1 MGVQSQ
7 LEKTKQPNSNDVRR
21 GIVMRLLLISAL
33 AIGLPGCTCFVPPQA
48 TNETMDANAF
58 ACFGQR
64 LIDPVIAPN
73 TTVLQTDPAIRKTQV
88 ATISNTKTRGRRSD
102 KRAPVRK
109 PVNIMATRKLE
120 DASSARPA
128 NKAESDGTNS
138 KSTPAAVAGNQPT
151 EKSSSGLPRPN
162 ESIPVK
168 METPESTQPGSG
180 AEPGSLQAKRVVP
193 APPKP
198 TQTAYTTDHVLQRA
212 MATIAAKVQDPSAQ
226 FREVKRAVRKNTLGK
241 AIDTVCGYVKSKNTS
256 DGDAEDRPFLYLVQ
270 EDEAYIV
277 DGSRDVIAETAYR
290 TICN

>member
-88 ATISNTKTRGRRSD
+88 ATISNTKIRGRRSD

-109 PVNIMATRKLE
+109 PVNIMVTRKLE
-120 DASSARPA
+120 DASSTRPA
-128 NKAESDGTNS
+128 NK
-138 KSTPAAVAGNQPT
+138 P
-151 EKSSSGLPRPN
+151 SSGLPRPN